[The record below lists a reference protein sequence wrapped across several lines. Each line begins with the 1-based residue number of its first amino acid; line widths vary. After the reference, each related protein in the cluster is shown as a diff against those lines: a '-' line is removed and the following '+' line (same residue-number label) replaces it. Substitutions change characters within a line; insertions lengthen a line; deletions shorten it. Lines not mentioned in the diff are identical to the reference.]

1 MPLSVFVTFLCHVAL
16 TYKMTSGRDVHT
28 WDVNMIDLFA
38 VGVYKRFNEL
48 HVNSVQNE
56 GFSDCICSV
65 IQLTYYLF
73 LRTRSC
79 LTFLIPDDA

>member
-1 MPLSVFVTFLCHVAL
+1 
-16 TYKMTSGRDVHT
+16 MTSGRDVHT

-73 LRTRSC
+73 
-79 LTFLIPDDA
+79 